1 MAKAEFKVVGT
12 SPARMGGVDRVI
24 GKGIY
29 GIDLMLKDQLHGAI
43 LRSQY
48 AHAKIISIDTS
59 EAKKVPGVHAVV
71 TAEDA
76 PNVRYGRSYID
87 RYILA
92 RGKVRYMG
100 DPVAAVAADTPAI
113 AKQALK
119 KIKVTYEPL
128 PVVIDQEEAMKP
140 DAPTLHEDMPLP
152 KNIPEGVKVKNV
164 CGFAAVHV
172 GDPEKTMA
180 EADVVVDE
188 VYETKMIH
196 PQYLEPR
203 VAAAQMEPNGRLTVW
218 ANAQAPFP
226 VRQEVA
232 KMLGMPLNNVRVISA
247 EIGGGF
253 GGKGSGITSGAAIEP
268 ICGLLAMKT
277 KRAVMIVLDKAEETI
292 STTIRSGARMY
303 IKTGVKKD
311 GTLVARTGKV
321 IYDTGGYS
329 GFGVQAG
336 GRCTNMLGGWYL
348 MPNCHIDG
356 YTVYTNKQVC
366 GPVRGPGGPQA
377 AFAVESH
384 MDSIAAKLGMDPV
397 EFRLK
402 NTPKAGDKIVGV
414 PKLRDVSLGETIKTA
429 AEKIGFKQVGA
440 QFIAPALGKNQG
452 IGIATGSWIESAGP
466 GGGAIVKVNEDGSIT
481 VHIGKIDMGTAPR
494 FGIPVIVAEELGVP
508 VEDVTV
514 VNVDTDAS
522 PWDAGTV
529 GSRAILVSGTASQR
543 AAIDARNQLFKMAAR
558 QLEASPEDLEIVDR
572 QIRVRGTPS
581 KSVSLA
587 TVATNAHN
595 VIGEVI
601 GRGYCDNLELM
612 AEEKA
617 HGSSQP
623 FTAHACIVEVDTM
636 TGNVKIL
643 KYVAVHDI
651 GQPIHLAAVE
661 GQIEGATAMSIGQ
674 ALCEQVV
681 FDKDGRTM
689 NPSFVD
695 YLMPTINMM
704 PRIETTL
711 VHGYPGAGPYG
722 AKGAGEIA
730 CVPPMAC
737 IANAIF
743 NATGVRIKTLPLS
756 PENVLRGLKAAG
768 KA

>member
-1 MAKAEFKVVGT
+1 MAKAEYTVVGT
-12 SPARMGGVDRVI
+12 SPARMGGVERVI

-29 GIDLMLKDQLHGAI
+29 GIDLSLKDELHGGI

-48 AHAKIISIDTS
+48 AHAKIVSIDTS
-59 EAKKVPGVHAVV
+59 EAKKIPGVHAVV
-71 TAEDA
+71 TAADA
-76 PNVRYGRSYID
+76 PDVRYGRTSID
-87 RYILA
+87 RYMLA
-92 RGKVRYMG
+92 KNKVRYMG

-113 AKQALK
+113 VKQALK
-119 KIKVTYEPL
+119 KIKVVYEPL
-128 PVVIDQEEAMKP
+128 PVVIDPEETMKP
-140 DAPTLHEDMPLP
+140 DAPTLHEDMSLP
-152 KNIPEGVKVKNV
+152 KNLPADAKVKNV
-164 CGFAAVHV
+164 CSFTVVHV
-172 GDPEKTMA
+172 GDPDKAMA

-203 VAAAQMEPNGRLTVW
+203 IAAAQVEPDGRITVW
-218 ANAQAPFP
+218 ANAQAPFA
-226 VRQEVA
+226 VRTDVA
-232 KMLGMPLNNVRVISA
+232 RLLGVPLNKVRVLST
-247 EIGGGF
+247 ELGGGF
-253 GGKGSGITSGAAIEP
+253 GGKASGITSGAAIEP
-268 ICGLLAMKT
+268 ICALLAVKA
-277 KRAVMIVLDKAEETI
+277 KRPVMIVLDKAEETI

-311 GTLVARTGKV
+311 GTIVARQGKV
-321 IYDTGGYS
+321 VYDAGAYS
-329 GFGVQAG
+329 GFGAMAG
-336 GRCTNMLGGWYL
+336 ARCTNMLGGWYL

-356 YTVYTNKQVC
+356 YVVYTNKQVC

-384 MDSIAAKLGMDPV
+384 MDSIAAKIGMDPV

-429 AEKIGFKQVGA
+429 AEKIGWGKVK
-440 QFIAPALGKNQG
+440 LEKNQG

-466 GGGAIVKVNEDGSIT
+466 GGGAVVKVNEDGSVT

-494 FGIPVIVAEELGVP
+494 FGIPLIAAEELGVP
-508 VEDVTV
+508 VSDVTV

-529 GSRAILVSGTASQR
+529 GSRAMLVSGTATKL
-543 AAIDARNQLFKMAAR
+543 AAIDARNQIFKMAAS
-558 QLEASPEDLEIVDR
+558 QLEASPDDLEIKDK
-572 QIRVRGTPS
+572 QIRVKGTPS
-581 KSVSLA
+581 KSVALA
-587 TVATNAHN
+587 TIATNAHN

-601 GRGYCDNLELM
+601 GRGYCDNVALM

-623 FTAHACIVEVDTM
+623 FTTHACIVEVSPD

-651 GQPIHLAAVE
+651 GFPIHPVSVE

-681 FDKDGRTM
+681 FDNNGRTM

-722 AKGAGEIA
+722 SKGAGEIA
-730 CVPPMAC
+730 CVPPMAA

-743 NATGVRIKTLPLS
+743 NATGVRIRTLPLS
-756 PENVLRGLKAAG
+756 PENVLRALKGAG

>member
-1 MAKAEFKVVGT
+1 MAKAEYTVLGT
-12 SPARMGGVDRVI
+12 SIPRQGGVERVI
-24 GKGIY
+24 GAGIY
-29 GIDLMLKDQLHGAI
+29 GIDLALKDELHGGI

-48 AHAKIISIDTS
+48 AHAKIVSIDTS
-59 EAKKVPGVHAVV
+59 EAKKIPGVHAVV
-71 TAEDA
+71 TAADA
-76 PNVRYGRSYID
+76 PDVRYGRTYID
-87 RYILA
+87 RYMLA
-92 RGKVRYMG
+92 KNKVRYMG
-100 DPVAAVAADTPAI
+100 DPVAAVAADSPAI
-113 AKQALK
+113 VKQALK
-119 KIKVTYEPL
+119 KIKVVYEPL

-140 DAPTLHEDMPLP
+140 EAPILHDDMPLP
-152 KNIPEGVKVKNV
+152 KNLPEGVKVKNV
-164 CGFAAVHV
+164 CSYTPVHV
-172 GDPEKTMA
+172 GDPDKAMA

-203 VAAAQMEPNGRLTVW
+203 IAAAQVEPDGRITVW
-218 ANAQAPFP
+218 ANAQAPFG
-226 VRQEVA
+226 VRTDVA
-232 KMLGMPLNNVRVISA
+232 RLLGVSLNRVRVLST
-247 EIGGGF
+247 ELGGGF
-253 GGKGSGITSGAAIEP
+253 GGKASGITSGAAIEP
-268 ICGLLAMKT
+268 ICALLAVKA
-277 KRAVMIVLDKAEETI
+277 KRPVMIVLDKAEETI
-292 STTIRSGARMY
+292 STTIRSGAKMY

-311 GTLVARTGKV
+311 GTIVARQGKV
-321 IYDTGGYS
+321 VYDAGAYS
-329 GFGVQAG
+329 GFGAMAG
-336 GRCTNMLGGWYL
+336 ARCTNMLGGWYL

-356 YTVYTNKQVC
+356 YVVYTNKQVC

-402 NTPKAGDKIVGV
+402 NTPKPGDKIIGV
-414 PKLRDVSLGETIKTA
+414 PKLRDVSLGETIRTA
-429 AEKIGFKQVGA
+429 AEKVGWGKVK
-440 QFIAPALGKNQG
+440 LEKNQG
-452 IGIATGSWIESAGP
+452 IGLATGSWIESAGP
-466 GGGAIVKVNEDGSIT
+466 GGGAVVKVNEDGSIT

-494 FGIPVIVAEELGVP
+494 FGIPLIAAEELGVP
-508 VEDVTV
+508 VNDVTV

-529 GSRAILVSGTASQR
+529 GSRAIIVSGTATKL
-543 AAIDARNQLFKMAAR
+543 AAIDARNQIFKMAAS
-558 QLEASPEDLEIVDR
+558 QLEASPDDLEIKDK
-572 QIRVRGTPS
+572 QIRVKGTPS
-581 KSVSLA
+581 KSVPLA
-587 TVATNAHN
+587 TIATNAHN

-601 GRGYCDNLELM
+601 GRGYCDNVAMM

-617 HGSSQP
+617 RGSSQP
-623 FTAHACIVEVDTM
+623 FTAHACIVEVDTN

-651 GQPIHLAAVE
+651 GFPIHPVAVE

-681 FDKDGRTM
+681 FDNNGRTM

-730 CVPPMAC
+730 CVPPMAA
-737 IANAIF
+737 IANAIY
-743 NATGVRIKTLPLS
+743 NAVGVRITTLPLS
-756 PENVLRGLKAAG
+756 PENVLRALKEAG

>member
-1 MAKAEFKVVGT
+1 MAKAEFKVIGS
-12 SPARMGGVDRVI
+12 SPARMGGVERVV
-24 GKGIY
+24 GKGVY

-48 AHAKIISIDTS
+48 AHAKIVSIDTS
-59 EAKKVPGVHAVV
+59 EAAALPGVHAVV
-71 TAEDA
+71 TSADA

-87 RYILA
+87 RHILA
-92 RGKVRYMG
+92 RGKVRFMG
-100 DPVAAVAADTPAI
+100 DPVAAVAADSLAI
-113 AKQALK
+113 AKQALR
-119 KIKVTYEPL
+119 KIKVIYEPL
-128 PVVIDQEEAMKP
+128 PVVIDPEEVTKT
-140 DAPTLHEDMPLP
+140 DAPVLHDDMPLP
-152 KNIPEGVKVKNV
+152 KTIPADAKMKNI
-164 CGFAAVHV
+164 CGHTVVHV
-172 GDPEKTMA
+172 GDPEKAMA
-180 EADVVVDE
+180 EADLVVDE

-203 VAAAQMEPNGRLTVW
+203 IAAAQMEPNGRLTVW

-226 VRQEVA
+226 VRQETA
-232 KMLGMPLNNVRVISA
+232 KMLGLPLNNVRVISA
-247 EIGGGF
+247 GLGGGF

-268 ICGLLAMKT
+268 ICGLLAIKS
-277 KRAVMIVLDKAEETI
+277 KRPVMIVLDKAEETI
-292 STTIRSGARMY
+292 STTIRAGARMY

-311 GTLVARTGKV
+311 GTIVARTGKV
-321 IYDTGGYS
+321 FYDAGGYS

-384 MDSIAAKLGMDPV
+384 MDSIAAKLGMDPI

-402 NTPKAGDKIVGV
+402 NIPKAGDKIVGV
-414 PKLRDVSLGETIKTA
+414 PKLRDVSLGETIKIA
-429 AEKIGFKQVGA
+429 AEKIGYKQVGA

-452 IGIATGSWIESAGP
+452 IGLATGSWIESAGP
-466 GGGAIVKVNEDGSIT
+466 GGGSIVKVNEDGSVT
-481 VHIGKIDMGTAPR
+481 VHIGKIDMGTIPG
-494 FGIPVIVAEELGVP
+494 FGIPMIVAEELGISVS
-508 VEDVTV
+508 DVTV

-529 GSRAILVSGTASQR
+529 GSRGILVSGTASR
-543 AAIDARNQLFKMAAR
+543 LAAIDARNQIFKMAAT
-558 QLEASPEDLEIVDR
+558 QLECSPDDLEIVNK
-572 QIRVRGTPS
+572 QIRVKGTPA
-581 KSVSLA
+581 KTVALA

-601 GRGYCDNLELM
+601 GRGYFDNVAAV
-612 AEEKA
+612 AEEKV

-623 FTAHACIVEVDTM
+623 FTAHACIVEVDTS

-651 GQPIHLAAVE
+651 GQPIHKAAVE
-661 GQIEGATAMSIGQ
+661 GQIEGAAAMSIGQ

-681 FDKDGRTM
+681 FDRHGRTM

-711 VHGYPGAGPYG
+711 VSGYPGSGPYG

-730 CVPPMAC
+730 CVPPMAA
-737 IANAIF
+737 IANAIY
-743 NATGVRIKTLPLS
+743 NATGVRINKLPLS
-756 PENVLRGLKAAG
+756 PENVLRALKEAG

>member
-1 MAKAEFKVVGT
+1 MAKAEYTVLGT
-12 SPARMGGVDRVI
+12 SIPRQGGVERVI
-24 GKGIY
+24 GAGIY
-29 GIDLMLKDQLHGAI
+29 GIDLALKDELHGGI

-48 AHAKIISIDTS
+48 AHAKIVSIDTS
-59 EAKKVPGVHAVV
+59 EAKKIPGVHAVV
-71 TAEDA
+71 TAADA
-76 PNVRYGRSYID
+76 PDVRYGRTYID
-87 RYILA
+87 RYMLA
-92 RGKVRYMG
+92 KHKVRYMG
-100 DPVAAVAADTPAI
+100 DPVAAVAADSPAI
-113 AKQALK
+113 VKQALK
-119 KIKVTYEPL
+119 KIKVVYEPL

-140 DAPTLHEDMPLP
+140 DAPTLHDDMPLP
-152 KNIPEGVKVKNV
+152 KNLPEGVKVKNV
-164 CGFAAVHV
+164 CSYTPVHV
-172 GDPEKTMA
+172 GDPDKAMA

-203 VAAAQMEPNGRLTVW
+203 IAAAQVEADGRITVW
-218 ANAQAPFP
+218 ANAQAPFG
-226 VRQEVA
+226 VRTDVA
-232 KMLGMPLNNVRVISA
+232 RLLGVSLNKVRVLST
-247 EIGGGF
+247 ELGGGF
-253 GGKGSGITSGAAIEP
+253 GGKASGITSGAAIEP
-268 ICGLLAMKT
+268 ICALLAVKA
-277 KRAVMIVLDKAEETI
+277 KRPVMIVLDKAEETI
-292 STTIRSGARMY
+292 STTIRSGAKMY

-311 GTLVARTGKV
+311 GTIVARQGKV
-321 IYDTGGYS
+321 VYDAGAYS
-329 GFGVQAG
+329 GFGAMAG
-336 GRCTNMLGGWYL
+336 ARCTNMLGGWYL

-356 YTVYTNKQVC
+356 YVVYTNKQVC

-384 MDSIAAKLGMDPV
+384 MDSIAAKLGMDPTA
-397 EFRLK
+397 FRLK
-402 NTPKAGDKIVGV
+402 NTPKPGDKIIGV

-429 AEKIGFKQVGA
+429 AEKIGWGKVK
-440 QFIAPALGKNQG
+440 LEKNQG

-466 GGGAIVKVNEDGSIT
+466 GGGAVVKVNEDGSVT

-494 FGIPVIVAEELGVP
+494 FGIPLIAAEELGVP
-508 VEDVTV
+508 VNDVTV

-529 GSRAILVSGTASQR
+529 GSRAIIVSGTATKL
-543 AAIDARNQLFKMAAR
+543 AAIDARNQIFKMAAS
-558 QLEASPEDLEIVDR
+558 QLEASPDDLEIKDK
-572 QIRVRGTPS
+572 QIRVKGTPA
-581 KSVSLA
+581 KSVPLA
-587 TVATNAHN
+587 TIATNAHN

-601 GRGYCDNLELM
+601 GRGYCDNVAMM

-617 HGSSQP
+617 RGSSQP
-623 FTAHACIVEVDTM
+623 FTAHACIVEVDTN

-651 GQPIHLAAVE
+651 GFPIHPVAVE

-681 FDKDGRTM
+681 FDNNGRTM

-704 PRIETTL
+704 PRIESFL

-730 CVPPMAC
+730 CVPPMAA
-737 IANAIF
+737 IANAIY

-756 PENVLRGLKAAG
+756 PENVLRALKEAG

>member
-1 MAKAEFKVVGT
+1 MAKAELKIIGS
-12 SPARMGGVDRVI
+12 SPARIGGVERVV
-24 GKGIY
+24 GKGVY
-29 GIDLMLKDQLHGAI
+29 GIDLMFKEQLHGGI

-48 AHAKIISIDTS
+48 AHAKIVSIDTS
-59 EAKKVPGVHAVV
+59 EAKKILGVHAVV
-71 TAEDA
+71 TAADA
-76 PNVRYGRSYID
+76 PNVRYGRSYMD
-87 RYILA
+87 RHILA
-92 RGKVRYMG
+92 RDKVRFMG
-100 DPVAAVAADTPAI
+100 DPVAAVAAETPALV
-113 AKQALK
+113 KQALK
-119 KIKVTYEPL
+119 KIKVVYEPL
-128 PVVIDQEEAMKP
+128 PVVIDPEKATKP
-140 DAPTLHEDMPLP
+140 DAPTLHEDMPVPKSIPTDAKL
-152 KNIPEGVKVKNV
+152 KNI
-164 CGFAAVHV
+164 CGHTVVHV
-172 GDPEKTMA
+172 GDPEKAMA
-180 EADVVVDE
+180 EADIVVDE

-203 VAAAQMEPNGRLTVW
+203 IAAAQIEPNGRLTVW

-232 KMLGMPLNNVRVISA
+232 KTLGLPLNHVRVISA
-247 EIGGGF
+247 GLGGGF

-268 ICGLLAMKT
+268 ICGLLAIKA
-277 KRAVMIVLDKAEETI
+277 KRPVMIVLDKAEETI
-292 STTIRSGARMY
+292 STTIRAGAKMY

-311 GTLVARTGKV
+311 GTIVARTGKV
-321 IYDTGGYS
+321 FYDAGGYS

-348 MPNCHIDG
+348 MPNCHIEG

-384 MDSIAAKLGMDPV
+384 MDSIAARLGMDPA

-402 NTPKAGDKIVGV
+402 NTPKPGDRIVGV
-414 PKLRDVSLGETIKTA
+414 PKLRDVSLGETIRIAK
-429 AEKIGFKQVGA
+429 EKIGW
-440 QFIAPALGKNQG
+440 GKVKLEKHQG

-466 GGGAIVKVNEDGSIT
+466 GGGAIVKVNEDGSVT
-481 VHIGKIDMGTAPR
+481 VHIGKIDMGTIPG
-494 FGIPVIVAEELGVP
+494 FGIPMIVAEELGVP

-529 GSRAILVSGTASQR
+529 GSRGILVSGTASR
-543 AAIDARNQLFKMAAR
+543 LAAIDARNQIFKMAAT
-558 QLEASPEDLEIVDR
+558 QLECSPEDLEIVDK
-572 QIRVRGTPS
+572 QIRVKGTPA
-581 KSVSLA
+581 KAVALA

-601 GRGYCDNLELM
+601 GRGYFDNVAAV

-623 FTAHACIVEVDTM
+623 FTTHACIVEVSPD

-651 GQPIHLAAVE
+651 GQPIHTAAVE
-661 GQIEGATAMSIGQ
+661 GQIEGAAAMSIGQ

-711 VHGYPGAGPYG
+711 VSGYPGSGPYG

-730 CVPPMAC
+730 CVPPMAA
-737 IANAIF
+737 IGNAIF
-743 NATGVRIKTLPLS
+743 NATGVRINKLPLS
-756 PENVLRGLKAAG
+756 PENVLRGLKEAG

>member
-1 MAKAEFKVVGT
+1 MAKAELKVIGS
-12 SPARMGGVDRVI
+12 SPARMGGIERVV
-24 GKGIY
+24 GKGVY

-59 EAKKVPGVHAVV
+59 EAKKIPGPHAAVPA
-71 TAEDA
+71 ADA
-76 PNVRYGRSYID
+76 PDVRYGRIYID
-87 RYILA
+87 RHILA
-92 RGKVRYMG
+92 RDKVRFMG
-100 DPVAAVAADTPAI
+100 DPVAAVAAESPAI

-119 KIKVTYEPL
+119 KIKVVYEPL
-128 PVVIDQEEAMKP
+128 PVVIDPEDATKP

-152 KNIPEGVKVKNV
+152 KTIPGDAKLKNI
-164 CGFAAVHV
+164 CGHTVVHV
-172 GDPEKTMA
+172 GDAEKAMA
-180 EADVVVDE
+180 EADIVVDE

-203 VAAAQMEPNGRLTVW
+203 IAAAQMEPNGRLTVW

-226 VRQEVA
+226 VRQETA
-232 KMLGMPLNNVRVISA
+232 KTLGLSLNNVRVISA
-247 EIGGGF
+247 GLGGGF

-268 ICGLLAMKT
+268 ICALLAIKA
-277 KRAVMIVLDKAEETI
+277 KRPVMIVLDKAEETI
-292 STTIRSGARMY
+292 STTIRAGAKMY

-311 GTLVARTGKV
+311 GTIVARTGKV
-321 IYDTGGYS
+321 FYDAGGYS

-402 NTPKAGDKIVGV
+402 NTPKPGDKIVGV
-414 PKLRDVSLGETIKTA
+414 PKLRDVSLGETIKIA
-429 AEKIGFKQVGA
+429 AEKIGW
-440 QFIAPALGKNQG
+440 GKVKLEQNQG
-452 IGIATGSWIESAGP
+452 IGVATGSWIESAGP
-466 GGGAIVKVNEDGSIT
+466 GGGAVVKINEDGSVT
-481 VHIGKIDMGTAPR
+481 VHIGKIDMGTIPG
-494 FGIPVIVAEELGVP
+494 FGIPMIVAEELGVA

-529 GSRAILVSGTASQR
+529 GSRGILVSGTASR
-543 AAIDARNQLFKMAAR
+543 LAAIDARKQIFKMAAT
-558 QLEASPEDLEIVDR
+558 QLECSPDDLEIVNK
-572 QIRVRGTPS
+572 QIRVRGTPA
-581 KSVSLA
+581 KAVALA

-601 GRGYCDNLELM
+601 GRGYFDNVAAG

-623 FTAHACIVEVDTM
+623 FTTHACIVEVSPD

-651 GQPIHLAAVE
+651 GQPIHRMAAE
-661 GQIEGATAMSIGQ
+661 GQIEGAAAMSIGQ
-674 ALCEQVV
+674 ALREQVV

-695 YLMPTINMM
+695 YLMPTIKMM

-711 VHGYPGAGPYG
+711 SKATRASG
-722 AKGAGEIA
+722 
-730 CVPPMAC
+730 PMAPK
-737 IANAIF
+737 APA
-743 NATGVRIKTLPLS
+743 KS
-756 PENVLRGLKAAG
+756 PVSTD
-768 KA
+768 

>member
-1 MAKAEFKVVGT
+1 MAKPEFKFVGT

-24 GKGIY
+24 GKGVY

-43 LRSQY
+43 LRSEY
-48 AHAKIISIDTS
+48 AHAKIVSIDTS

-71 TAEDA
+71 TAADA
-76 PNVRYGRSYID
+76 PDVRYGRSYID

-92 RGKVRYMG
+92 RHKVRFMG
-100 DPVAAVAADTPAI
+100 DPVAAVAAESPAI

-119 KIKVTYEPL
+119 KIKVVYEPL
-128 PVVIDQEEAMKP
+128 PVALDPEEATKP
-140 DAPTLHEDMPLP
+140 DAPTLHDDMPLP
-152 KNIPEGVKVKNV
+152 KSIPADAKLKNI
-164 CGFAAVHV
+164 CGHTVVHV
-172 GDPEKTMA
+172 GDPDKAMA

-203 VAAAQMEPNGRLTVW
+203 IAAAQMEPNGRLTVW

-247 EIGGGF
+247 DLGGGF

-268 ICGLLAMKT
+268 ICGLLAIKA
-277 KRAVMIVLDKAEETI
+277 KRPVMIVLDKAEETI

-311 GTLVARTGKV
+311 GTIVARTGKV
-321 IYDTGGYS
+321 FYDAGGYS

-384 MDSIAAKLGMDPV
+384 MDSIAAKIGMDPV

-429 AEKIGFKQVGA
+429 AEKIGWGKVK
-440 QFIAPALGKNQG
+440 LGKNQG

-466 GGGAIVKVNEDGSIT
+466 GGGSIVKVNEDGSVT

-494 FGIPVIVAEELGVP
+494 FGIPLIAAEELGVP
-508 VEDVTV
+508 VTDVTV
-514 VNVDTDAS
+514 LNVDTDAS

-529 GSRAILVSGTASQR
+529 GSRAMLVSGTATKL
-543 AAIDARNQLFKMAAR
+543 AAIDARNQIFKMAAS
-558 QLEASPEDLEIVDR
+558 QLEASPDDLEIVDR
-572 QIRVRGTPS
+572 QIRVKGTPS
-581 KSVSLA
+581 KAVALA
-587 TVATNAHN
+587 TIATNAHN

-601 GRGYCDNLELM
+601 GRGYCDNLALM

-623 FTAHACIVEVDTM
+623 FTTHACIVEVSPD

-681 FDKDGRTM
+681 FDQNGKTM

-711 VHGYPGAGPYG
+711 VSGYPGAGPYG
-722 AKGAGEIA
+722 SLISNPMLRSNVTVLFGKGAAKIA
-730 CVPPMAC
+730 CVPSDA
-737 IANAIF
+737 AIS
-743 NATGVRIKTLPLS
+743 G
-756 PENVLRGLKAAG
+756 
-768 KA
+768 

>member
-1 MAKAEFKVVGT
+1 MAKAEYTVLGT
-12 SPARMGGVDRVI
+12 SIPRQGGVERVI
-24 GKGIY
+24 GAGIY
-29 GIDLMLKDQLHGAI
+29 GIDLALKDELHGGI

-48 AHAKIISIDTS
+48 AHAKIVSIDTS

-71 TAEDA
+71 TAADA
-76 PNVRYGRSYID
+76 PDVRYGRTYID
-87 RYILA
+87 RYMLA
-92 RGKVRYMG
+92 KNKVRYMG
-100 DPVAAVAADTPAI
+100 DPVAAVAADSPAI
-113 AKQALK
+113 VKQALK
-119 KIKVTYEPL
+119 KIKVVYEPL

-140 DAPTLHEDMPLP
+140 DAPTLHDDMPLP
-152 KNIPEGVKVKNV
+152 KNLPEGVKVKNV
-164 CGFAAVHV
+164 CSYTAVHV
-172 GDPEKTMA
+172 GDPDKAMA

-203 VAAAQMEPNGRLTVW
+203 IAAARVEPDGRITVW
-218 ANAQAPFP
+218 ANAQAPFG
-226 VRQEVA
+226 VRTDVA
-232 KMLGMPLNNVRVISA
+232 RLLGVSLNKVRVLST
-247 EIGGGF
+247 ELGGGF
-253 GGKGSGITSGAAIEP
+253 GGKASGITSGAAIEP
-268 ICGLLAMKT
+268 ICALLAVKA
-277 KRAVMIVLDKAEETI
+277 KRPVMIVLDKAEETI
-292 STTIRSGARMY
+292 STTIRSGAKMY

-311 GTLVARTGKV
+311 GTIVARTGKV
-321 IYDTGGYS
+321 IYDAGAYS
-329 GFGVQAG
+329 GFGAMAG
-336 GRCTNMLGGWYL
+336 ARCTNMLGGWYL

-356 YTVYTNKQVC
+356 YVVYTNKQVC

-402 NTPKAGDKIVGV
+402 NTPKPGDKIIGV
-414 PKLRDVSLGETIKTA
+414 AKLRDVSLGETIKTA
-429 AEKIGFKQVGA
+429 AEKIGWGKVK
-440 QFIAPALGKNQG
+440 LEKNQG
-452 IGIATGSWIESAGP
+452 IGVATGSWIESAGP
-466 GGGAIVKVNEDGSIT
+466 GGGAVVKVNEDGSVT

-494 FGIPVIVAEELGVP
+494 FGIPLIAAEELGVP
-508 VEDVTV
+508 VNDVMV

-529 GSRAILVSGTASQR
+529 GSRAIIVSGTATKL
-543 AAIDARNQLFKMAAR
+543 AAIDARNQLFKMAAS
-558 QLEASPEDLEIVDR
+558 QLEASPDDLEIKDK
-572 QIRVRGTPS
+572 QIRVKGTPS
-581 KSVSLA
+581 KSVPLA
-587 TVATNAHN
+587 TIATNAHN

-601 GRGYCDNLELM
+601 GRGYCDNVAMM

-617 HGSSQP
+617 RGSSQP
-623 FTAHACIVEVDTM
+623 FTAHACIVEVDTN

-651 GQPIHLAAVE
+651 GFPIHPVAVE

-681 FDKDGRTM
+681 FDNNGRTM

-730 CVPPMAC
+730 CVPPMAA
-737 IANAIF
+737 IANAIY
-743 NATGVRIKTLPLS
+743 NATGVRITKLPLS
-756 PENVLRGLKAAG
+756 PENVLRALKEAG

>member
-1 MAKAEFKVVGT
+1 MAKAELKIIGS
-12 SPARMGGVDRVI
+12 SPARMGGIERVV
-24 GKGIY
+24 GKGVY

-48 AHAKIISIDTS
+48 AHAKIVSIDTS
-59 EAKKVPGVHAVV
+59 EAKKIPGVHAVV

-87 RYILA
+87 RHILA
-92 RGKVRYMG
+92 RGKVRFMG
-100 DPVAAVAADTPAI
+100 DPVAAVAAESPAI
-113 AKQALK
+113 ARQALK
-119 KIKVTYEPL
+119 KIKAVYELL
-128 PVVIDQEEAMKP
+128 PVVIDPEEATRP
-140 DAPTLHEDMPLP
+140 NAPTLHEDMPLP
-152 KNIPEGVKVKNV
+152 KTIPADAGIKNV
-164 CGFAAVHV
+164 CGHAVVRV
-172 GDPEKTMA
+172 GDAEKAMA
-180 EADVVVDE
+180 EADVVVEE

-203 VAAAQMEPNGRLTVW
+203 IAAAQMEPNGRLTVW

-232 KMLGMPLNNVRVISA
+232 KTLGLSLNNVRVISA
-247 EIGGGF
+247 GLGGGF

-268 ICGLLAMKT
+268 ICGLLAIKA
-277 KRAVMIVLDKAEETI
+277 KRPVMIVLDKAEETI
-292 STTIRSGARMY
+292 STTIRAGAKMY

-311 GTLVARTGKV
+311 GTIVARTGKV
-321 IYDTGGYS
+321 FYDAGGYS

-384 MDSIAAKLGMDPV
+384 MDSIAAKLGIDPT

-402 NTPKAGDKIVGV
+402 NIPKAGDKIVGV
-414 PKLRDVSLGETIKTA
+414 PKLRDVSLGETIKIA
-429 AEKIGFKQVGA
+429 KEKIGWGKVK
-440 QFIAPALGKNQG
+440 LEKNQG

-466 GGGAIVKVNEDGSIT
+466 GGGAIVKINEDGSVT
-481 VHIGKIDMGTAPR
+481 VHIGKIDMGTIPG
-494 FGIPVIVAEELGVP
+494 FGIPMIVAEELGIP
-508 VEDVTV
+508 VSDVTV

-529 GSRAILVSGTASQR
+529 GSRGILVSGTASR
-543 AAIDARNQLFKMAAR
+543 LAAIDARNQIFKMAASK
-558 QLEASPEDLEIVDR
+558 LEASPDDLEIVDK
-572 QIRVRGTPS
+572 QIRVKGTPA
-581 KSVSLA
+581 KAVALA
-587 TVATNAHN
+587 TIATDAHN

-601 GRGYCDNLELM
+601 GRGYFDNVAAV
-612 AEEKA
+612 AEEKQ

-623 FTAHACIVEVDTM
+623 FTTHACIVEVNPD

-651 GQPIHLAAVE
+651 GQPIHKAAAE
-661 GQIEGATAMSIGQ
+661 GQIEGAAAMSIGQ

-681 FDKDGRTM
+681 FDHNGRTM

-711 VHGYPGAGPYG
+711 VSGYPGSGPYG

-730 CVPPMAC
+730 CVPPMAA
-737 IANAIF
+737 IANAIY
-743 NATGVRIKTLPLS
+743 NATGVRIRTLPLS
-756 PENVLRGLKAAG
+756 PENVLRGLKEAG

>member
-1 MAKAEFKVVGT
+1 MAKAEYTVLGT
-12 SPARMGGVDRVI
+12 STPRMGGVERVI
-24 GKGIY
+24 GAGIY
-29 GIDLMLKDQLHGAI
+29 GIDLELKGELHGGI

-48 AHAKIISIDTS
+48 AHAKIVSIDTS
-59 EAKKVPGVHAVV
+59 EAKKLPGVHAVV
-71 TAEDA
+71 TAADA
-76 PNVRYGRSYID
+76 PDVRYGRTYID
-87 RYILA
+87 RYMLA
-92 RGKVRYMG
+92 KNKVRYMG
-100 DPVAAVAADTPAI
+100 DPVAAVAADSPAI
-113 AKQALK
+113 VKQALK
-119 KIKVTYEPL
+119 KIKVVYEPL

-140 DAPTLHEDMPLP
+140 EAPTLHDDMPLP
-152 KNIPEGVKVKNV
+152 KNLPEGVKVKNV
-164 CGFAAVHV
+164 CSYTAVHV
-172 GDPEKTMA
+172 GDPEKAMA
-180 EADVVVDE
+180 EADLVVDE

-203 VAAAQMEPNGRLTVW
+203 IAAAQVEPDGRITVW
-218 ANAQAPFP
+218 ANAQAPFG
-226 VRQEVA
+226 VRTDVA
-232 KMLGMPLNNVRVISA
+232 RLLGIPLNQVRVLA
-247 EIGGGF
+247 TELGGGF
-253 GGKGSGITSGAAIEP
+253 GGKASGITSGAAIEP
-268 ICGLLAMKT
+268 ICALLAVKA
-277 KRAVMIVLDKAEETI
+277 KRPVMIVLDKAEETI
-292 STTIRSGARMY
+292 STTIRSGAKMY

-311 GTLVARTGKV
+311 GTIVARTGKV
-321 IYDTGGYS
+321 VYDAGAYS
-329 GFGVQAG
+329 GFGAMAG
-336 GRCTNMLGGWYL
+336 ARCTNMLGGWYL

-356 YTVYTNKQVC
+356 YVVYTNKQVC

-384 MDSIAAKLGMDPV
+384 MDSIAAKLNMDPV

-429 AEKIGFKQVGA
+429 AEKIGWSNVKLA
-440 QFIAPALGKNQG
+440 KNQG

-466 GGGAIVKVNEDGSIT
+466 GGGAVVKVNEDGSVT

-494 FGIPVIVAEELGVP
+494 FGIPLIAAEELGVP
-508 VEDVTV
+508 VKDITV

-529 GSRAILVSGTASQR
+529 GSRAIIVSGTATR
-543 AAIDARNQLFKMAAR
+543 LAAIDARNQLFKMAAS
-558 QLEASPEDLEIVDR
+558 QLEASPDDLEIKDR
-572 QIRVRGTPS
+572 QIRVKGTPS
-581 KSVSLA
+581 KSVPLA
-587 TVATNAHN
+587 TIATAAHN
-595 VIGEVI
+595 IIGEVI
-601 GRGYCDNLELM
+601 GRGYCDNQAMM

-617 HGSSQP
+617 HGNSPP
-623 FTAHACIVEVDTM
+623 FTAHACIVEVDTN

-651 GQPIHLAAVE
+651 GFPIHPVSVE

-711 VHGYPGAGPYG
+711 VHGYAGAGPYG

-730 CVPPMAC
+730 CVPPMAA
-737 IANAIF
+737 IANAIY
-743 NATGVRIKTLPLS
+743 NATGVRIRTLPLS
-756 PENVLRGLKAAG
+756 PENVLRGLKEAG

>member
-1 MAKAEFKVVGT
+1 MAKAELKIIGS
-12 SPARMGGVDRVI
+12 SPARMGGVERVV
-24 GKGIY
+24 GKGVY

-48 AHAKIISIDTS
+48 AHAKIVSIDTS
-59 EAKKVPGVHAVV
+59 EAKKIPGVHAVV
-71 TAEDA
+71 TAADA
-76 PNVRYGRSYID
+76 PNVRYGRSYFD
-87 RYILA
+87 RHILA
-92 RGKVRYMG
+92 RDKVRFMG
-100 DPVAAVAADTPAI
+100 DPVAAVAAESPAI

-119 KIKVTYEPL
+119 KIKVVYEPL
-128 PVVIDQEEAMKP
+128 PVAIDPEEATKP

-152 KNIPEGVKVKNV
+152 KSIPADAKLKNI
-164 CGFAAVHV
+164 CGHAVVHV
-172 GDPEKTMA
+172 GDAEKAMA
-180 EADVVVDE
+180 EADVVVEE

-203 VAAAQMEPNGRLTVW
+203 IAAAQMEPNGRLTVW

-226 VRQEVA
+226 VRQETA
-232 KMLGMPLNNVRVISA
+232 KMLGLSLNNVRVISA
-247 EIGGGF
+247 GLGGGF

-268 ICGLLAMKT
+268 ICGLLAIKA
-277 KRAVMIVLDKAEETI
+277 KRPVMIVLDKAEETI
-292 STTIRSGARMY
+292 STTIRAGAKMY
-303 IKTGVKKD
+303 IKTGVTKD
-311 GTLVARTGKV
+311 GTIVARTGKV
-321 IYDTGGYS
+321 FYDAGGYS

-402 NTPKAGDKIVGV
+402 NTPKPGDRIVGV
-414 PKLRDVSLGETIKTA
+414 PKLRDVSLGETIRIAK
-429 AEKIGFKQVGA
+429 EKIGWGKVK
-440 QFIAPALGKNQG
+440 LEKNQG

-466 GGGAIVKVNEDGSIT
+466 GGGAIVKVNEDGSVT
-481 VHIGKIDMGTAPR
+481 VHIGKIDMGTIPG
-494 FGIPVIVAEELGVP
+494 FGIPMIVAEELGVP

-529 GSRAILVSGTASQR
+529 GSRGILVSGTASR
-543 AAIDARNQLFKMAAR
+543 LAAIDARNQIFKMAAS
-558 QLEASPEDLEIVDR
+558 QLEASPDDLEIVDK
-572 QIRVRGTPS
+572 QIRVKGTPA
-581 KSVSLA
+581 KAVALA
-587 TVATNAHN
+587 TIATNAHN

-601 GRGYCDNLELM
+601 GRGYFDNV
-612 AEEKA
+612 AAVAQEKA

-623 FTAHACIVEVDTM
+623 FTAHACIVEVNPD

-651 GQPIHLAAVE
+651 GQPIHKAAAE
-661 GQIEGATAMSIGQ
+661 GQIEGAAAMSIGQ

-681 FDKDGRTM
+681 FDANGRTM

-711 VHGYPGAGPYG
+711 VSGYPGAGPYG

-730 CVPPMAC
+730 CVPPMAA

-743 NATGVRIKTLPLS
+743 NATGVRITKLPLS
-756 PENVLRGLKAAG
+756 PENVLRALKEAG

>member
-1 MAKAEFKVVGT
+1 MIMAKAELKVIGS
-12 SPARMGGVDRVI
+12 SPARMGGVERVV
-24 GKGIY
+24 GKGVY
-29 GIDLMLKDQLHGAI
+29 GIDLMLKGQLHGAI

-48 AHAKIISIDTS
+48 AHAKIVSIDTS
-59 EAKKVPGVHAVV
+59 EAKKIPGVHAVV
-71 TAEDA
+71 TAADA

-87 RYILA
+87 RHILA
-92 RGKVRYMG
+92 RDKVRFMG
-100 DPVAAVAADTPAI
+100 DPVAAVAAESLAI

-119 KIKVTYEPL
+119 KIKVVYEPL
-128 PVVIDQEEAMKP
+128 PVAIDPEEATKA
-140 DAPTLHEDMPLP
+140 DAPTLHDDMPLP
-152 KNIPEGVKVKNV
+152 KTIPADAGLKNICGHAVVKV
-164 CGFAAVHV
+164 
-172 GDPEKTMA
+172 GDAEKAMA
-180 EADVVVDE
+180 EADLVVE
-188 VYETKMIH
+188 EAYETKMIH

-203 VAAAQMEPNGRLTVW
+203 IAAAQMEPNGRLTVW

-226 VRQEVA
+226 VRQETA
-232 KMLGMPLNNVRVISA
+232 KTLGLSLNNVRVISA
-247 EIGGGF
+247 GLGGGF

-268 ICGLLAMKT
+268 ICGLLAIKA
-277 KRAVMIVLDKAEETI
+277 KRPVMIVLDKAEETI
-292 STTIRSGARMY
+292 STTIRAGAKMY

-311 GTLVARTGKV
+311 GTIVARTGKV
-321 IYDTGGYS
+321 FYDAGGYS

-348 MPNCHIDG
+348 MPNCHIEG
-356 YTVYTNKQVC
+356 YSVYTNKQVC

-384 MDSIAAKLGMDPV
+384 MDSIAAKLGMDPA

-402 NTPKAGDKIVGV
+402 NMPKAGDKIVGV
-414 PKLRDVSLGETIKTA
+414 PKLRDVSLGETIRLAK
-429 AEKIGFKQVGA
+429 EKIGWGKVK
-440 QFIAPALGKNQG
+440 LEKNQG

-466 GGGAIVKVNEDGSIT
+466 GGGSIVKVNEDGSVT
-481 VHIGKIDMGTAPR
+481 VHIGKIDMGTIPG
-494 FGIPVIVAEELGVP
+494 FGIPMIVAEELGIP
-508 VEDVTV
+508 VSDVTV

-529 GSRAILVSGTASQR
+529 GSRGILVSGGATR
-543 AAIDARNQLFKMAAR
+543 LAAIDARNQIFKMAASK
-558 QLEASPEDLEIVDR
+558 LEASADDLEIVDK
-572 QIRVRGTPS
+572 QIRVKGTPA
-581 KSVSLA
+581 KTVALA
-587 TVATNAHN
+587 TVATDAHN

-601 GRGYCDNLELM
+601 GRGYCDNLALM

-623 FTAHACIVEVDTM
+623 FTTHACIVEVSPD

-651 GQPIHLAAVE
+651 GQAIHKAAAE
-661 GQIEGATAMSIGQ
+661 GQIEGAAAMSIGQ

-681 FDKDGRTM
+681 FDPNGRTM

-711 VHGYPGAGPYG
+711 VEGYPGSGPYG

-743 NATGVRIKTLPLS
+743 NATGVRINKLPLS

>member
-12 SPARMGGVDRVI
+12 SPARMGGVERVI

-29 GIDLMLKDQLHGAI
+29 GIDLALKDQLHGGI

-48 AHAKIISIDTS
+48 AHAKILSIDTS
-59 EAKKVPGVHAVV
+59 EAKKIPGVHAVV
-71 TAEDA
+71 TAADA
-76 PNVRYGRSYID
+76 PDVRYGRSYLD

-92 RGKVRYMG
+92 RNKVRYMG
-100 DPVAAVAADTPAI
+100 DPVAAVAAETPALV
-113 AKQALK
+113 KQALK
-119 KIKVTYEPL
+119 KIKVVYEPL
-128 PVVIDQEEAMKP
+128 PVAIDPEEAMKP
-140 DAPTLHEDMPLP
+140 DAPTLHDDMPLP
-152 KNIPEGVKVKNV
+152 KNLPADVKVKNV
-164 CGFAAVHV
+164 CGYTAVHV
-172 GDPEKTMA
+172 GDPQKAMA
-180 EADVVVDE
+180 EADLVVDE

-203 VAAAQMEPNGRLTVW
+203 IAAAQVEPNGRLTVW
-218 ANAQAPFP
+218 ANSQGPFP
-226 VRQEVA
+226 VRAEIA
-232 KMLGMPLNNVRVISA
+232 KMLGIPLNNVRVIAA
-247 EIGGGF
+247 ELGGGF

-268 ICGLLAMKT
+268 ICGLLAIKA
-277 KRAVMIVLDKAEETI
+277 KRPVMIVLDKAEETI
-292 STTIRSGARMY
+292 STTIRSGAKLY

-311 GTLVARTGKV
+311 GTIVARIGKV

-329 GFGVQAG
+329 GFGAQAG

-356 YTVYTNKQVC
+356 YVVYTNKQVC

-384 MDSIAAKLGMDPV
+384 MDSIAAKLGMDPA

-402 NTPKAGDKIVGV
+402 NIPKAGDRIVGV
-414 PKLRDVSLGETIKTA
+414 PKLRDVSLGETIRIA
-429 AEKIGFKQVGA
+429 REKIGWGKVK
-440 QFIAPALGKNQG
+440 LEKNQG
-452 IGIATGSWIESAGP
+452 IGMATGSWIESAGP
-466 GGGAIVKVNEDGSIT
+466 GGGAMVKVNEDGSVT
-481 VHIGKIDMGTAPR
+481 VQIGKIDMGTIPG
-494 FGIPVIVAEELGVP
+494 FGIPLIVAEELGIP
-508 VEDVTV
+508 VSDVTV
-514 VNVDTDAS
+514 VNVDTDAA

-529 GSRAILVSGTASQR
+529 GSRGILVSGTAAR
-543 AAIDARNQLFKMAAR
+543 LAAIDARNQLFKMAAS
-558 QLEASPEDLEIVDR
+558 QLECSPDDLEIVDK
-572 QIRVRGTPS
+572 QIRVKGVPS

-587 TVATNAHN
+587 NVATNAHN

-601 GRGYCDNLELM
+601 GRGYFDNV
-612 AEEKA
+612 AAVAAEKA

-623 FTAHACIVEVDTM
+623 FTTHACIVEVDTD

-651 GQPIHLAAVE
+651 GQPIHRAAVE
-661 GQIEGATAMSIGQ
+661 GQIEGAAAMSIGQ

-681 FDKDGRTM
+681 VDKDGKTM

-730 CVPPMAC
+730 CVPPMAA
-737 IANAIF
+737 IANAIY

-756 PENVLRGLKAAG
+756 PENVLRALKEAG